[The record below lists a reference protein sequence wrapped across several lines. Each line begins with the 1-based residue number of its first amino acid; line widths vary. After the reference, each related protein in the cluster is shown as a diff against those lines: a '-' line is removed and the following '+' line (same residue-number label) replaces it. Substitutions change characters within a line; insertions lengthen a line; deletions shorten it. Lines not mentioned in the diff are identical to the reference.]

1 MIKNALMA
9 FGMSVSAFS
18 ALIFVA
24 LTGCL
29 LFLNSGAFVVRIS
42 QGIVETPLVLNN
54 SHLMLLDSEDY
65 LKADELSDDIT
76 YNIFL
81 QADNG
86 IGDLFTFLTS
96 SLNAPL
102 TNTPLELVPFILV
115 RHIMDGSNPSLGFY
129 P

>member
-9 FGMSVSAFS
+9 FGVSVSAFS
-18 ALIFVA
+18 ALIFCA

-29 LFLNSGAFVVRIS
+29 LFLSSGAFVVRSS
-42 QGIVETPLVLNN
+42 QGTVETPLVLDN
-54 SHLMLLDSEDY
+54 SHLMLLDNEDHS
-65 LKADELSDDIT
+65 KADELYNVIT

-102 TNTPLELVPFILV
+102 TNTPLELVSFILV